1 MRRRGCGVAAT
12 AGFTLIE
19 VLISISL
26 FALVAGICYAAF
38 HLGIRAVAKGE
49 GAVVT
54 AQRLRVATDV
64 LIRQVKSAAAAPA
77 CVDGDTYPYFEG
89 SPTKMSFVTDAGQL
103 LGGGRS
109 FVTYGIGSDAQCA
122 ALHATSPC
130 LVLDETSEVDC
141 ATLGGKGTA
150 ATERASAAILDGF
163 RSLALEYCSLEE
175 SEDHCNWKSTWS
187 YVDEETLPPAVR
199 ITIEGLPGMDE
210 DVFGQEIPIM
220 TAQFAEPDELTEPQ
234 ECDQLEGGSQTGTG
248 SSSKTPGQ
256 TGGKG
261 DEADDEGDGGE
272 NE

>member
-1 MRRRGCGVAAT
+1 MTRSRCGASGR

-19 VLISISL
+19 ILISISL

-103 LGGGRS
+103 LGGGRA
-109 FVTYGIGSDAQCA
+109 FVTYAIGPDAQCA

-130 LVLDETSEVDC
+130 LILDETSEVDC
-141 ATLGGKGTA
+141 ATLGGKGAA
-150 ATERASAAILDGF
+150 ATVRASAAIIDGF
-163 RSLALEYCSLEE
+163 RSLGLQYCSLEE
-175 SEDHCNWKSTWS
+175 SEDHCVWKSTWS
-187 YVDEETLPPAVR
+187 YVDEEALPPAVR

-220 TAQFAEPDELTEPQ
+220 TAQFTEPDELTEPQ
-234 ECDQLEGGSQTGTG
+234 ECDQLEGESQTTGQAG
-248 SSSKTPGQ
+248 SSSRTLGQ
-256 TGGKG
+256 TTGKKG
-261 DEADDEGDGGE
+261 DEDDDDEDDE
-272 NE
+272 